1 MGDPSQAFGPG
12 GSGHSALQMS
22 MPMSMPV
29 RPSLGLSC
37 ALDMGAKGTRA
48 AEEQDEGKDV
58 GRPATWGAAAPA
70 GGIST
75 AEAREPLPPCLR
87 APSPS
92 RPWRLLCIGDSLT
105 CDPHGGY
112 PKHLQQLLN
121 ADSCGE
127 WTVKDFGVR
136 GSAVVAADGLAAYRR
151 LPRLAPELKVRPPDV
166 VVVMLGT
173 NDARRGTWA
182 EDAFVGEYIALLQ
195 QLQGTERCRPVLV
208 LVPPRATANRWRVD
222 VGIVDTE
229 LPKAVRCAA
238 TSLGLLILDTRGVLR
253 ETHLDDGAHLTNMGA
268 QVLAEFVHGVLRE
281 LATMTDQP

>member
-48 AEEQDEGKDV
+48 AEEQDEG
-58 GRPATWGAAAPA
+58 
-70 GGIST
+70 
-75 AEAREPLPPCLR
+75 PPCPEPKQ
-87 APSPS
+87 AVA
-92 RPWRLLCIGDSLT
+92 LLCIGDSLT

-222 VGIVDTE
+222 VGMDTE